1 MFTIAL
7 GFATSLVYG
16 FADFFGALG
25 SKHIKPVVVTF
36 WSGLSGLALL
46 LTASIFMGA
55 DITPATILCG
65 VIGGIASA
73 FAMTCLYAALAIGP
87 ISILSPLSAVVMAIV
102 PMIIGFIQG
111 DHFSLWG
118 WVALATILV
127 AVVLVGFVPGD
138 DVRLPSMRG
147 LLLGVGAGIGM
158 GAVLLALAYAPKN
171 SGLAAPAIL
180 RAVSATLLGV
190 FMLVSLWRSRLAT
203 RPAKTAGLASG
214 LGAGAGAGQVLTASH
229 SKASA
234 KIWLAV
240 ILTGFLDSSAN
251 LFFTIASRQG
261 SLSVVSVLTALYP
274 LGTIILARIFL
285 KEKIARSQMVGIAL
299 ALGASA
305 VLAVA

>member
-1 MFTIAL
+1 VLTIAL

-46 LTASIFMGA
+46 LTASLFMGA
-55 DITPATILCG
+55 DFNQSSILCG

-102 PMIIGFIQG
+102 PMIIGFAQG

-118 WVALATILV
+118 WLALGAILV
-127 AVVLVGFVPGD
+127 AVVLVGFVPGE
-138 DVRLPSMRG
+138 DVRLPSLKG
-147 LLLGVGAGIGM
+147 LILGIGAGIGM
-158 GAVLLALAYAPKN
+158 GAVLLALAAAPKD
-171 SGLAAPAIL
+171 SGLASPAIL
-180 RAVSATLLGV
+180 RAVSASLLGI
-190 FMLVSLWRSRLAT
+190 FMLVTIRRSRSEAT
-203 RPAKTAGLASG
+203 A
-214 LGAGAGAGQVLTASH
+214 
-229 SKASA
+229 SKASIR
-234 KIWLAV
+234 IWLAV
-240 ILTGFLDSSAN
+240 MVTGFLDSSAN
-251 LFFTIASRQG
+251 VFFTIASREG

-285 KEKIARSQMVGIAL
+285 KEKIARSQMFGIVL

-305 VLAVA
+305 VLAII

>member
-55 DITPATILCG
+55 DVTPASILCG

-118 WVALATILV
+118 WVSLATILV

-138 DVRLPSMRG
+138 EVRLPSMRG

-180 RAVSATLLGV
+180 RAVSASLLGV
-190 FMLVSLWRSRLAT
+190 FMIVSLWRSRLAT

-214 LGAGAGAGQVLTASH
+214 LGAGASQVFTASH
-229 SKASA
+229 SKVSA

-240 ILTGFLDSSAN
+240 ILTGCLDSSAN

-285 KEKIARSQMVGIAL
+285 KEKIARSQMVGILLAL
-299 ALGASA
+299 AASA

>member
-1 MFTIAL
+1 MLTIAL

-46 LTASIFMGA
+46 LTASLFMGA
-55 DITPATILCG
+55 DFNQSSILCG

-102 PMIIGFIQG
+102 PMVIGFAQG
-111 DHFSLWG
+111 DRFSLWG
-118 WVALATILV
+118 WLALGAILV
-127 AVVLVGFVPGD
+127 AVVLVGFVPGE
-138 DVRLPSMRG
+138 DVRLPSLKG
-147 LLLGVGAGIGM
+147 LLLGIGAGVGM
-158 GAVLLALAYAPKN
+158 GAVLLALAAAPKD
-171 SGLAAPAIL
+171 SGLASPAIL
-180 RAVSATLLGV
+180 RAVSASLLGI
-190 FMLVSLWRSRLAT
+190 FMLVTIRRSRAE
-203 RPAKTAGLASG
+203 AAA
-214 LGAGAGAGQVLTASH
+214 
-229 SKASA
+229 SKASIR
-234 KIWLAV
+234 IWLAV
-240 ILTGFLDSSAN
+240 MVTGFLDSSAN
-251 LFFTIASRQG
+251 VFFTIASREG

-285 KEKIARSQMVGIAL
+285 KEKIARSQMFGIVL

-305 VLAVA
+305 VLAII

>member
-1 MFTIAL
+1 MFTIVL

-46 LTASIFMGA
+46 LTASLFMGA
-55 DITPATILCG
+55 DFNTNSILCG

-102 PMIIGFIQG
+102 PMIIGFAQG
-111 DHFSLWG
+111 DRFSLWG
-118 WVALATILV
+118 WVALGAILV

-138 DVRLPSMRG
+138 DVRLPSLKG
-147 LLLGVGAGIGM
+147 LLLGIGAGVGM
-158 GAVLLALAYAPKN
+158 GAVLLALAAAPKD
-171 SGLAAPAIL
+171 SGLASPAIL
-180 RAVSATLLGV
+180 RAVSASLLGI
-190 FMLVSLWRSRLAT
+190 FMLVTINRGRAASSQGKVAAGKRSKVST
-203 RPAKTAGLASG
+203 N
-214 LGAGAGAGQVLTASH
+214 
-229 SKASA
+229 
-234 KIWLAV
+234 IWLAV
-240 ILTGFLDSSAN
+240 IATGFLDSSAN
-251 LFFTIASRQG
+251 VFFTIASRQG

-285 KEKIARSQMVGIAL
+285 KEKIARSQMFGIVL

-305 VLAVA
+305 VLAII

>member
-1 MFTIAL
+1 VFTIVL

-46 LTASIFMGA
+46 LSASLFMGA
-55 DITPATILCG
+55 DFTASSILCG

-102 PMIIGFIQG
+102 PMIIGFAQG
-111 DHFSLWG
+111 DRFSLWG
-118 WVALATILV
+118 WLALGAILV

-138 DVRLPSMRG
+138 DVRLPSLKG
-147 LLLGVGAGIGM
+147 LLLGIGAGIGM
-158 GAVLLALAYAPKN
+158 GAVLLALAAAPKD
-171 SGLAAPAIL
+171 SGLASPAIL
-180 RAVSATLLGV
+180 RAVSATLLGI
-190 FMLVSLWRSRLAT
+190 FMLVTIKRGAT
-203 RPAKTAGLASG
+203 RDSKSEVTT
-214 LGAGAGAGQVLTASH
+214 GQR
-229 SKASA
+229 SKAST

-240 ILTGFLDSSAN
+240 IATGFLDSSAN
-251 LFFTIASRQG
+251 VFFTIASRQG

-274 LGTIILARIFL
+274 LGTIILARIFM
-285 KEKIARSQMVGIAL
+285 KEKIARSQMFGIIL

-305 VLAVA
+305 VLAII

>member
-46 LTASIFMGA
+46 LTASTFMGA
-55 DITPATILCG
+55 DYTTNSILCG

-102 PMIIGFIQG
+102 PMIIGFAHG
-111 DHFSLWG
+111 DRFSLWG
-118 WVALATILV
+118 WLALGAILV
-127 AVVLVGFVPGD
+127 AVVLVGFVPGE
-138 DVRLPSMRG
+138 DVRLPSLKG
-147 LLLGVGAGIGM
+147 LLLGIGAGVGM
-158 GAVLLALAYAPKN
+158 GAVLLALAAAPKD
-171 SGLAAPAIL
+171 SGLASPAIL
-180 RAVSATLLGV
+180 RGVSASLLGL
-190 FMLVSLWRSRLAT
+190 FMLVTLRRGRDQDSDSPRT
-203 RPAKTAGLASG
+203 
-214 LGAGAGAGQVLTASH
+214 
-229 SKASA
+229 KASA

-240 ILTGFLDSSAN
+240 MATGFLDSSAN
-251 LFFTIASRQG
+251 VFFTIASRQG

-285 KEKIARSQMVGIAL
+285 KEKIARSQMFGIVL

-305 VLAVA
+305 VLAII

>member
-1 MFTIAL
+1 VFTIVL

-46 LTASIFMGA
+46 LTASLFMGA
-55 DITPATILCG
+55 DFNSNSILCG

-102 PMIIGFIQG
+102 PMIIGFAQG
-111 DHFSLWG
+111 DRFSLWG
-118 WVALATILV
+118 WVALGAILV

-138 DVRLPSMRG
+138 DVRLPSLKG
-147 LLLGVGAGIGM
+147 LLLGIGAGIGM
-158 GAVLLALAYAPKN
+158 GAVLLALAAAPKD
-171 SGLAAPAIL
+171 SGLASPAIL
-180 RAVSATLLGV
+180 RAVSASLLGI
-190 FMLVSLWRSRLAT
+190 FMLLTINRGGAASSQGKVAAGQRSRVST
-203 RPAKTAGLASG
+203 
-214 LGAGAGAGQVLTASH
+214 
-229 SKASA
+229 

-240 ILTGFLDSSAN
+240 MATGFLDSSAN
-251 LFFTIASRQG
+251 VFFTIASRQG

-285 KEKIARSQMVGIAL
+285 KEKIARSQMFGIIL
-299 ALGASA
+299 ALTASS
-305 VLAVA
+305 VLAII

>member
-1 MFTIAL
+1 VLTIAL

-46 LTASIFMGA
+46 LTASLFMGA
-55 DITPATILCG
+55 DFNQSSILCG

-102 PMIIGFIQG
+102 PMIIGFAQG
-111 DHFSLWG
+111 DRFSLWG
-118 WVALATILV
+118 WLALGAILV
-127 AVVLVGFVPGD
+127 AVVLVGFVPGQ
-138 DVRLPSMRG
+138 DVRLPSLKG
-147 LLLGVGAGIGM
+147 LLLGIGAGIGM
-158 GAVLLALAYAPKN
+158 GAVLLALAAAPKD
-171 SGLAAPAIL
+171 SGLASPAIL
-180 RAVSATLLGV
+180 RAVSASLLGI
-190 FMLVSLWRSRLAT
+190 FMLVTIRRSR
-203 RPAKTAGLASG
+203 
-214 LGAGAGAGQVLTASH
+214 AGATA
-229 SKASA
+229 SKASIR
-234 KIWLAV
+234 IWLAV
-240 ILTGFLDSSAN
+240 MVTGFLDSSAN
-251 LFFTIASRQG
+251 VFFTIASREG

-285 KEKIARSQMVGIAL
+285 KEKIARSQMFGIVL

-305 VLAVA
+305 VLAII

>member
-1 MFTIAL
+1 MFTIVL

-46 LTASIFMGA
+46 LSASLFMGA
-55 DITPATILCG
+55 NFSTNSILCG

-102 PMIIGFIQG
+102 PMFIGFAQG
-111 DHFSLWG
+111 DRFSLWG
-118 WVALATILV
+118 WLALGAILV

-138 DVRLPSMRG
+138 DVRLPSLKG
-147 LLLGVGAGIGM
+147 LLLGIGAGIGM
-158 GAVLLALAYAPKN
+158 GAVLLALAAAPKD
-171 SGLAAPAIL
+171 SGLASPAIL
-180 RAVSATLLGV
+180 RAVSATLLGI
-190 FMLVSLWRSRLAT
+190 FMLATIRRGRSEGA
-203 RPAKTAGLASG
+203 AGKR
-214 LGAGAGAGQVLTASH
+214 
-229 SKASA
+229 SKVSA

-240 ILTGFLDSSAN
+240 IATGFLDSSAN
-251 LFFTIASRQG
+251 VFFTIASRQG

-285 KEKIARSQMVGIAL
+285 KEKIARSQMFGIILAL
-299 ALGASA
+299 AASA
-305 VLAVA
+305 VLAII

>member
-1 MFTIAL
+1 VFTIVL

-46 LTASIFMGA
+46 LSASLFMGA
-55 DITPATILCG
+55 DFNANSILCG

-102 PMIIGFIQG
+102 PMIIGFAQG
-111 DHFSLWG
+111 DRFSLWG
-118 WVALATILV
+118 WLALGAILL

-138 DVRLPSMRG
+138 DVRLPSLKC
-147 LLLGVGAGIGM
+147 LLLGIGAGIGM
-158 GAVLLALAYAPKN
+158 GAVLLALAAAPKD
-171 SGLAAPAIL
+171 SGLASPAIL
-180 RAVSATLLGV
+180 RAVSATLLGI
-190 FMLVSLWRSRLAT
+190 FMLVTIKR
-203 RPAKTAGLASG
+203 G
-214 LGAGAGAGQVLTASH
+214 GARGSKSEVTTGQR
-229 SKASA
+229 SKAST

-240 ILTGFLDSSAN
+240 IATGFLDSSAN
-251 LFFTIASRQG
+251 VFFTIASRQG

-285 KEKIARSQMVGIAL
+285 KERIARSQMFGIIL

-305 VLAVA
+305 VLAII

>member
-1 MFTIAL
+1 MFTIVL

-46 LTASIFMGA
+46 LSASLFMGA
-55 DITPATILCG
+55 NFSTNSILCG

-102 PMIIGFIQG
+102 PMFIGFAQG
-111 DHFSLWG
+111 DRFSLWG
-118 WVALATILV
+118 WLALGAILV

-138 DVRLPSMRG
+138 DVRLPSLKG
-147 LLLGVGAGIGM
+147 LLLGIGAGIGM
-158 GAVLLALAYAPKN
+158 GAVLLALAAAPKD
-171 SGLAAPAIL
+171 SGLASPAIL
-180 RAVSATLLGV
+180 RAVSASLLGV
-190 FMLVSLWRSRLAT
+190 FMLVTIKGGR
-203 RPAKTAGLASG
+203 AGISKSEVA
-214 LGAGAGAGQVLTASH
+214 AGQR
-229 SKASA
+229 SKAST
-234 KIWLAV
+234 KIWFAV
-240 ILTGFLDSSAN
+240 IATGFLDSSAN
-251 LFFTIASRQG
+251 VFFTIASREG

-285 KEKIARSQMVGIAL
+285 KEKIARSQMFGIVL

-305 VLAVA
+305 VLAII

>member
-1 MFTIAL
+1 VLTIAL

-46 LTASIFMGA
+46 LTASLFMGA
-55 DITPATILCG
+55 DFNQSSILCG

-102 PMIIGFIQG
+102 PMVIGFAQG
-111 DHFSLWG
+111 DRFSLWG
-118 WVALATILV
+118 WLALGAILV
-127 AVVLVGFVPGD
+127 AVVLVGFVPGE
-138 DVRLPSMRG
+138 DVRLPSLKG
-147 LLLGVGAGIGM
+147 LLLGIGAGVGM
-158 GAVLLALAYAPKN
+158 GAVLLALAAAPKD
-171 SGLAAPAIL
+171 SGLASPTIL
-180 RAVSATLLGV
+180 RAVSASLLGI
-190 FMLVSLWRSRLAT
+190 FMLLTIRRSRAE
-203 RPAKTAGLASG
+203 AAA
-214 LGAGAGAGQVLTASH
+214 
-229 SKASA
+229 SKASIR
-234 KIWLAV
+234 IWLSV
-240 ILTGFLDSSAN
+240 MVTGFLDSSAN
-251 LFFTIASRQG
+251 VFFTIASREG

-285 KEKIARSQMVGIAL
+285 KEKIARSQMFGIVL

-305 VLAVA
+305 VLAII

>member
-1 MFTIAL
+1 VFTIAL

-46 LTASIFMGA
+46 LTASMFMGA
-55 DITPATILCG
+55 DYTTNSILCG

-102 PMIIGFIQG
+102 PMIIGFAHG
-111 DHFSLWG
+111 DRFSLWG
-118 WVALATILV
+118 WLALGAILV
-127 AVVLVGFVPGD
+127 AVVLVGFVPGE
-138 DVRLPSMRG
+138 DVRLPSLKG
-147 LLLGVGAGIGM
+147 LLLGIGAGVGM
-158 GAVLLALAYAPKN
+158 GAVLLALAAAPKD
-171 SGLAAPAIL
+171 SGLASPAIL
-180 RAVSATLLGV
+180 RGVSASLLGL
-190 FMLVSLWRSRLAT
+190 FMLVTLRRGRAQGSDSQRT
-203 RPAKTAGLASG
+203 
-214 LGAGAGAGQVLTASH
+214 
-229 SKASA
+229 KASA

-240 ILTGFLDSSAN
+240 MATGFLDSSAN
-251 LFFTIASRQG
+251 VFFTIASRQG

-285 KEKIARSQMVGIAL
+285 KEKIARSQTFGIVL

-305 VLAVA
+305 ILAII

>member
-1 MFTIAL
+1 VLTIAL

-46 LTASIFMGA
+46 LTASLFMGA
-55 DITPATILCG
+55 DFNQSSILCG

-102 PMIIGFIQG
+102 PMIIGFAQG
-111 DHFSLWG
+111 DRFSLWG
-118 WVALATILV
+118 WLALGAILV
-127 AVVLVGFVPGD
+127 AVVLVGFVPGE
-138 DVRLPSMRG
+138 DVRLPSLKG
-147 LLLGVGAGIGM
+147 LLLGIGAGIGM
-158 GAVLLALAYAPKN
+158 GAVLLALAAAPKD
-171 SGLAAPAIL
+171 SGLASPAIL
-180 RAVSATLLGV
+180 RAVSASLLGI
-190 FMLVSLWRSRLAT
+190 FMLVTIRRSRAE
-203 RPAKTAGLASG
+203 AAA
-214 LGAGAGAGQVLTASH
+214 
-229 SKASA
+229 SKASIR
-234 KIWLAV
+234 IWLAV
-240 ILTGFLDSSAN
+240 MVTGFLDSSAN
-251 LFFTIASRQG
+251 VFFTIASREG

-285 KEKIARSQMVGIAL
+285 KEKIARSQLAGIVL

-305 VLAVA
+305 VLAII